1 MVKLNGHIAPRVAC
15 VRPSPTAAVSD
26 KLRAL
31 RAVGLYVNVTQRV
44 DRSIPCDFIVRHWNK
59 SEYVRPYPGSR
70 HC

>member
-31 RAVGLYVNVTQRV
+31 RAVGRSVINLGEGELDFDTQPLV
-44 DRSIPCDFIVRHWNK
+44 
-59 SEYVRPYPGSR
+59 
-70 HC
+70 

>member
-31 RAVGLYVNVTQRV
+31 RAVGLYVNVTQRL
-44 DRSIPCDFIVRHWNK
+44 DKSIPCDLDCQTLEQVRVMSALN
-59 SEYVRPYPGSR
+59 PGS
-70 HC
+70 